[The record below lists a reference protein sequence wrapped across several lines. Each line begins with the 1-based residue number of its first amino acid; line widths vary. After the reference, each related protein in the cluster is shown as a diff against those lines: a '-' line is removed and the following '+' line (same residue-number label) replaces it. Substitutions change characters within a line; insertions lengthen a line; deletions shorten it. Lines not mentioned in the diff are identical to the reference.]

1 MLHVIHFYF
10 RLSWLPVSEDEDEAE
25 YVYGY
30 LCDLIEAN
38 HPLVLGPNN
47 NNLPK
52 LITIIAEA
60 FFRDAISIENDVA
73 KRMVNIVRQVQVNEI
88 CLL

>member
-1 MLHVIHFYF
+1 MT
-10 RLSWLPVSEDEDEAE
+10 WLPVSEDEDEAE

-38 HPLVLGPNN
+38 HPTVLGPNN

-52 LITIIAEA
+52 LISIIAEA
-60 FFRDAISIENDVA
+60 FLRDGISIENAVA
-73 KRMVNIVRQVQVNEI
+73 KRMVNIVQQVQVNVNFNI
-88 CLL
+88 T